1 MGKGGLCI
9 LHEKDALFTSHLI
22 SDSIVYHISD
32 FALVN
37 RLTIVLVIVMSK
49 FLL

>member
-9 LHEKDALFTSHLI
+9 FHEKDALFTSHLI

-32 FALVN
+32 FGLVS
-37 RLTIVLVIVMSK
+37 RLTIVLVMVMSK